1 MSAGDS
7 AAFESQ
13 RQRLLAAELDRLAIA
28 AKEMERRFA
37 AAAHSE
43 RRLAHTLE
51 VLESRGYIVLADRR
65 WPKSRR
71 TQVDFIV
78 AGPEGVFIVD
88 AKAWRDV
95 TVAGGAVFRDQA
107 DVTDDFASIADLA
120 DSTRTALADIEL
132 APGEVHALAVFTNK
146 RTFKPTDLYG
156 VTLLSE
162 ADVVTRI
169 SRAGARLSPDRLGA
183 VVDALDALF
192 PIYKTDT
199 PFEFD
204 LSFVEPVMPEDLPD
218 LAPEVAEV
226 DRLTAEEIE
235 SALVEGVLALPIEDW
250 MAFLHPTQA
259 KLVNRSFSGP
269 SRIRGAAGTGKTVVG
284 LHRAAYLARS
294 NQGKVLVTAF
304 VRTLPAVLESLLER
318 LAPDASDRVE
328 FRGVYSF
335 ALGVLKDRGVHVNL
349 EPEEAGRLFDVTWSQ
364 YGADLTALDPSG
376 DYWREE
382 INAVIKGRGIRTI
395 DQYSALARTG
405 RRRRLTA
412 EQRRHV
418 WRFYVAYEKA
428 RIAAQIYDFPD
439 VILHAAA
446 SLRTKPLEG
455 YSAVIID
462 EAQDLTCMMV
472 RMLHSLVGNRPDG
485 LNLIGDGQQ
494 TIYPG
499 GFTLGEAN
507 VSIAGR
513 GVVMTTN
520 YRNTFEIVE
529 FAASLV
535 TGDQFVDIEGALSQ
549 ADATGEILRH
559 GPAPQITRFDSTTL
573 HDQSL
578 VKHVLAVRAT
588 GTGYGDVGVL
598 ALANWQAA
606 HMVKALNTAGIPT
619 IELTKYDGRSIDA
632 VKVGTVHRAK
642 GLEFKQ
648 VLMARTPRALL
659 DPAPSGENATSER
672 RELDRRALYVAM
684 TRARD
689 GLWVGVS

>member
-1 MSAGDS
+1 MPAGDS

-13 RQRLLAAELDRLAIA
+13 RQRLLAAELDRLATA

-51 VLESRGYIVLADRR
+51 VLEGRGYTVLADRR

-71 TQVDFIV
+71 AQVDFIV
-78 AGPEGVFIVD
+78 AGPGGVFIVD

-95 TVAGGAVFRDQA
+95 TIAGGAVFRDQA

-120 DSTRTALADIEL
+120 DSTRTTLADIGL

-146 RTFKPTDLYG
+146 RNFKRTDLYG

-169 SRAGARLSPDRLGA
+169 SRAGARLSPDQLDA

-192 PIYKTDT
+192 PIYKTDS

-204 LSFVEPVMPEDLPD
+204 LSFVEPVMPAHLPD
-218 LAPEVAEV
+218 ISDVAEI

-235 SALVEGVLALPIEDW
+235 SALVEGVMTLPIEDW

-304 VRTLPAVLESLLER
+304 VRTLPAVLESLLTR

-335 ALGVLKDRGVHVNL
+335 ALGVLKDRGVHVDL
-349 EPEEAGRLFDVTWSQ
+349 KPEEAARIFDVAWSQ
-364 YGADLTALDPSG
+364 YGADLTALDPSA
-376 DYWREE
+376 DYWRDE

-395 DQYSALARTG
+395 EQYSALARSG
-405 RRRRLTA
+405 RRRRLTV

-428 RIAAQIYDFPD
+428 RKVAQIYDFPD

-446 SLRTKPLEG
+446 SLRSKPLEG

-472 RMLHSLVGNRPDG
+472 RMLHSLVGNKPDG

-535 TGDQFVDIEGALSQ
+535 TGDEFVDIEGTMSQ
-549 ADATGEILRH
+549 ADAAGEILRH

-578 VKHVLAVRAT
+578 VEHVLAVRAM

-606 HMVKALNTAGIPT
+606 HMVKALNAAGIPT
-619 IELTKYDGRSIDA
+619 IELTKYDGRSVDA

-659 DPAPSGENATSER
+659 EPAPSGENATSER